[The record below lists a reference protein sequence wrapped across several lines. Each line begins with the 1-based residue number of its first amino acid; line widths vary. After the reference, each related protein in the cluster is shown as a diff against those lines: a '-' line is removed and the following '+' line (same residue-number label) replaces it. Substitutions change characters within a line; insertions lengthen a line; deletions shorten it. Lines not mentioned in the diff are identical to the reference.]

1 MMVVEYA
8 RNVLGWERANSTEL
22 DPSTPYPI
30 IDILPEQKRIV
41 EKGGTMRLGG
51 YEMILKKNTKI
62 WEAYR
67 KERVV
72 ERHRHRYEV
81 NPEYHEILENHGLT
95 ISGKSPDGRLAE
107 FIEIDKNRYFIATQ
121 AHPEF
126 KSRPNKPH
134 PLFDGLVRAALGE
147 KIK

>member
-1 MMVVEYA
+1 M
-8 RNVLGWERANSTEL
+8 
-22 DPSTPYPI
+22 
-30 IDILPEQKRIV
+30 PEQKEIDA
-41 EKGGTMRLGG
+41 KGGTMRLGA
-51 YEMILKKNTKI
+51 YPAILKEGTL
-62 WEAYR
+62 AYKLYGK
-67 KERVV
+67 KEVY